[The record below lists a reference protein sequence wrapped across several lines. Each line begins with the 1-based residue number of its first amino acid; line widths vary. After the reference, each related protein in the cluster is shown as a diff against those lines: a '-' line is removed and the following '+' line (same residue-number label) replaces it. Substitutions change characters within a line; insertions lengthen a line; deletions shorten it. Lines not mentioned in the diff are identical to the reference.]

1 MLRAM
6 LAKLRAWWTLDDPDE
21 RIEGSGEVYL
31 DPAYNGRYAAER
43 NLNAL
48 ANAEEDREEE
58 TE

>member
-1 MLRAM
+1 M

-43 NLNAL
+43 NLIAL